1 MMMFF
6 WCALIAVSLA
16 MLALVYRVI
25 KGPTVPDR
33 VVALDAMGIAL
44 ISIISLLSVVM
55 ETEFF
60 LEIILL
66 LSILAFIGTVAL
78 SKFIERGEIF
88 ERDDNNNH

>member
-1 MMMFF
+1 MMIFF

-16 MLALVYRVI
+16 MLGLVYRVI

-44 ISIISLLSVVM
+44 IAMVALLSVVM
-55 ETEFF
+55 KTEFF

-88 ERDDNNNH
+88 QRDDNDR